1 MQMEIKMNKTTRIL
15 IIASALA
22 FGHMSAQAEDTSL
35 DKKAV
40 YADITKAF
48 GAVPTFVTQLPD
60 AALQGF
66 WLLEKDLELSEKTAL
81 PGKTKALI
89 ALAVAAQI
97 PCDYCIWSD
106 TITAKQLGATD
117 AEIGEAVAMAALTRY
132 SSTTLNGLQVDKVQ
146 FKKEMGIP

>member
-1 MQMEIKMNKTTRIL
+1 MEIKMNKTLSLL
-15 IIASALA
+15 ITVSVLALGHASARA
-22 FGHMSAQAEDTSL
+22 KDMSF
-35 DKKAV
+35 DKNAI

-48 GAVPTFVTQLPD
+48 GAVPSFVKQLPD
-60 AALQGF
+60 SALGGF

-106 TITAKQLGATD
+106 TMTAKQLGASD
-117 AEIGEAVAMAALTRY
+117 AEIGESVAMAGLTRFG
-132 SSTTLNGLQVDKVQ
+132 STMLNGLQVDKVQ